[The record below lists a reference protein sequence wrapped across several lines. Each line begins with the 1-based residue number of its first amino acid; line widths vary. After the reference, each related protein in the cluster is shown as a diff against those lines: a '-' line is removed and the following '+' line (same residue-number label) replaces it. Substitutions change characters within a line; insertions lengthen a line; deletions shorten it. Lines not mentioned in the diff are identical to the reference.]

1 MKKLAIVLATLTSA
15 LLAVSHADTHVTLS
29 SHITMSQPR
38 PMPASMERP
47 IALRV
52 AANRYSLP
60 DVGIVTTKNCTVSAY
75 GSLAA
80 RVTHERGKAWITFYD
95 RAGEAEAQCEVRWQ
109 GKARQ

>member
-1 MKKLAIVLATLTSA
+1 MKKLAIVLATLSFA
-15 LLAVSHADTHVTLS
+15 LLAVSHADT
-29 SHITMSQPR
+29 HITMSQPR

-52 AANRYSLP
+52 AANRYALP

-80 RVTHERGKAWITFYD
+80 RVTHDARGRRFITFYD
-95 RAGEAEAQCEVRWQ
+95 RAGEAEAQCELASVGTAGKVR
-109 GKARQ
+109 R